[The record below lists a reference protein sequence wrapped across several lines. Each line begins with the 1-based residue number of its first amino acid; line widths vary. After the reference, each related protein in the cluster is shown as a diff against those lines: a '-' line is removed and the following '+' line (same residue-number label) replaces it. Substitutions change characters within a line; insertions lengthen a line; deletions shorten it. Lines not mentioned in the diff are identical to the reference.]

1 MYFSHHDNRDY
12 RDSSQVIIIG
22 HFNHPEIDWEAMTT
36 IKGMNHSSQL
46 LLDAIR
52 DAYLKQ
58 HIDELTRYRHGQT
71 PHILDLLLTS
81 EDNSI
86 HNIEYQAGMGV
97 SDHVVIISK
106 IQVRPQAKKN
116 EEPRYR
122 YHKGNYQAIND
133 NLSAVNWDSALNS
146 ISSDQAWTLF

>member
-1 MYFSHHDNRDY
+1 MPNLPWDVFTE
-12 RDSSQVIIIG
+12 V
-22 HFNHPEIDWEAMTT
+22 HPEIDWETMTT
-36 IKGMNHSSQL
+36 IKGMNHRSQL

-58 HIDELTRYRHGQT
+58 HIDEPTRYRYGQT
-71 PHILDLLLTS
+71 PHILDLLLTRLRTTVY
-81 EDNSI
+81 D
-86 HNIEYQAGMGV
+86 IEYQAGMGV

-133 NLSAVNWDSALNS
+133 NLSAVNWASALNS
-146 ISSDQAWTLF
+146 ISSDQA